1 MDAALQ
7 VRDLAFGYGDVP
19 VWEGVSFSLAPGEV
33 AFLTGPN
40 GAGKSTLFRCLAGWL
55 APHEGEIRLLG
66 SPFTGHTRLEPGSPP
81 RRTTGRPCC

>member
-40 GAGKSTLFRCLAGWL
+40 GAGK
-55 APHEGEIRLLG
+55 
-66 SPFTGHTRLEPGSPP
+66 
-81 RRTTGRPCC
+81 